1 MVKARWSL
9 APGHC
14 TSMRSDPDMAYYYRR
29 WRIKYRQKET
39 ASFATSD
46 IMKSIPHPQFNR
58 DDFSSNIGLF
68 EHEFALGSYRYTYPA
83 NFAIND
89 ESASIAVWE
98 RHAAYNYDEIE
109 RLGNYNVRLNTLE
122 KCAHFLA
129 PVVDLRNYELCAVLF
144 EHRGELTVD
153 HGAILIVD
161 SKIVGMFTWGE
172 KSGKGMPFIIVNIP
186 HFKDWIEAIVSL

>member
-98 RHAAYNYDEIE
+98 RHAAYNYD
-109 RLGNYNVRLNTLE
+109 
-122 KCAHFLA
+122 
-129 PVVDLRNYELCAVLF
+129 
-144 EHRGELTVD
+144 